1 MPAQKKG
8 ETQMQK
14 SNKKTIIKPVGAL
27 SVRNIHE
34 KDPIAPSKNHRGITL
49 IALIITIIVMII
61 LVGVTINIALNGGLF
76 ETTEKAAKGTQI
88 EADREILQVGVAGA
102 LVSEEGITKESL
114 QNNLPEEWNVNGEGP
129 FTVIS
134 PNGNKFTVN
143 LDGTIETN
151 NEEDTEIPEVEKVMD
166 EYPGDITDNGTR
178 DGTESNPYMINSMED
193 LVAFGELVDMGETY
207 EGKIVKLG
215 YNLDFKSN
223 NSYINPNEPY
233 TSKEKGEQIDINE
246 NGTIESIKTEV
257 TTGRGFNGIGKVVG
271 ASSSGPITG
280 QTSFKGTFEGNGKII
295 SNFYQNLMI
304 VAEEGVND
312 IGIIFSTSLFASNEG
327 TIRNLGIKLAKN
339 SILYSGF
346 VGINGNYVMM
356 DDLEETNSSASIENC
371 FCTVLE
377 GSFSVPGLI
386 AINVGTVENS
396 YTSGKIS
403 LSRVEEIGLGGIGIC
418 NESYGGTIKN
428 CYSLILDEDGNKI
441 SLPLI
446 ISVNDSTNTKKAT
459 IENCYNPSGTIVG
472 SIRGG
477 SIVDIRNCYSTG
489 NLTNVKG
496 GIVGTTGDRYSN
508 LTTIT
513 LDNCYF
519 KGRIDYSTSY
529 NPPVIDGLVGNK
541 TDKTTITN
549 SKYLE
554 KSLYVNGELQPD
566 DENAATEEE
575 MNTYMKSVL
584 EVVNGDGAFKEDT
597 NNINNGYPI
606 LSWQ

>member
-1 MPAQKKG
+1 MKKINIQKKG

-27 SVRNIHE
+27 SVRNTHE

-61 LVGVTINIALNGGLF
+61 LVGVTINVALNGGLF

-114 QNNLPEEWNVNGEGP
+114 QNNLPEGWNVNGEGP

-207 EGKIVKLG
+207 EGKIIKLG
-215 YNLDFKSN
+215 YNLDFNSD
-223 NSYINPNEPY
+223 NSYINPNDPY
-233 TSKEKGEQIDINE
+233 TSKENEEQIDINE
-246 NGTIESIKTEV
+246 NGAVESIKTEI
-257 TTGRGFNGIGKVVG
+257 TTGKGFNAIGELELENG
-271 ASSSGPITG
+271 GSGDLVREG
-280 QTSFKGTFEGNGKII
+280 WFKGTFDGNGKTID
-295 SNFYQNLMI
+295 NFYFNL
-304 VAEEGVND
+304 D
-312 IGIIFSTSLFASNEG
+312 IETMTMGSGALFGTNAGIIK
-327 TIRNLGIKLAKN
+327 NLGVKVSSKARLQ
-339 SILYSGF
+339 SGL
-346 VGINGNYVMM
+346 VAING
-356 DDLEETNSSASIENC
+356 DLYNPVTESGVI
-371 FCTVLE
+371 
-377 GSFSVPGLI
+377 
-386 AINVGTVENS
+386 ENS
-396 YTSGKIS
+396 YCEFKSGSQTLSGIS
-403 LSRVEEIGLGGIGIC
+403 AMNIA
-418 NESYGGTIKN
+418 TIKN
-428 CYSLILDEDGNKI
+428 CYTNGKTNFITFDNDEPDIAKICLQSEGIIKNCYSSLEIGTDETIK
-441 SLPLI
+441 PL
-446 ISVNDSTNTKKAT
+446 VGRTQGLT
-459 IENCYNPSGTIVG
+459 IENCYNLS
-472 SIRGG
+472 G
-477 SIVDIRNCYSTG
+477 SIVEDVDYIPNGVQIRNCYATG
-489 NLTNVKG
+489 NLVRNSSSAG
-496 GIVGTTGDRYSN
+496 GIVENYGNHSSN
-508 LTTIT
+508 KT
-513 LDNCYF
+513 LIIDNCYY
-519 KGRIDYSTSY
+519 KGRIDLNNNYLNNY
-529 NPPVIDGLVGNK
+529 IDGLVGGLGTNK
-541 TDKTTITN
+541 EITN

-575 MNTYMKSVL
+575 MNSYMKSVL

>member
-1 MPAQKKG
+1 
-8 ETQMQK
+8 MQK
-14 SNKKTIIKPVGAL
+14 PN
-27 SVRNIHE
+27 
-34 KDPIAPSKNHRGITL
+34 KNHTSNNNKHTNHVGENCVFHNSNGITL
-49 IALIITIIVMII
+49 IALIITIIIMII
-61 LVGVTINIALNGGLF
+61 LVGVTVNVALNGGLF

-114 QNNLPEEWNVNGEGP
+114 QNNLPEGWNVEGEGP

-223 NSYINPNEPY
+223 NSYINPNDPY

-246 NGTIESIKTEV
+246 NGTVESIKTEV
-257 TTGRGFNGIGKVVG
+257 TTGKGFDGIGEVVW
-271 ASSSGPITG
+271 ASGSGPIISE
-280 QTSFKGTFEGNGKII
+280 TSFKGTFDGNNKII
-295 SNFYQNLMI
+295 SNFYQNIMLEMP
-304 VAEEGVND
+304 AEPEES
-312 IGIIFSTSLFASNEG
+312 FKPTFALFEENEG
-327 TIRNLGIKLAKN
+327 TIKNLGIKLAKN
-339 SILYSGF
+339 SIQMSGLVGYNGNSAMIDDLENANIRASIDNCF
-346 VGINGNYVMM
+346 CVLSDGSIAAAGLVGING
-356 DDLEETNSSASIENC
+356 
-371 FCTVLE
+371 
-377 GSFSVPGLI
+377 
-386 AINVGTVENS
+386 GTIKNS
-396 YTSGKIS
+396 YTSGKI
-403 LSRVEEIGLGGIGIC
+403 LSSAAETLGGEPPLGIC
-418 NESYGGTIKN
+418 AESYGGTIKN
-428 CYSLILDEDGNKI
+428 CYSLMLKEDGSNII
-441 SLPLI
+441 SPLI
-446 ISVNDSTNTKKAT
+446 DRISYNESTVKTT
-459 IENCYNPSGTIVG
+459 IENCYNPSGIIVG
-472 SIRGG
+472 SIGG
-477 SIVDIRNCYSTG
+477 GATVDIKNCYALGNVTG
-489 NLTNVKG
+489 VRG
-496 GIVGTTGDRYSN
+496 GIVGSSGDRYSN

-519 KGRIDYSTSY
+519 KGRIDYTTDYSSY
-529 NPPVIDGLVGNK
+529 DVDGLVGDRG
-541 TDKTTITN
+541 DKVTITN

-554 KSLYVNGELQPD
+554 KSLYLNGELQPD

-575 MNTYMKSVL
+575 MNSYMKSVL
-584 EVVNGDGAFKEDT
+584 EVVNEDGAFKEDT